1 MAVKERVITRGSS
14 ASGRLCPKALG
25 KSKAS
30 KFALVEGLSLNQRS
44 ATFAAR
50 MERRGLK
57 GDALRAAIV
66 SEFSGKRG

>member
-1 MAVKERVITRGSS
+1 MHMKERVISREGS
-14 ASGRLCPKALG
+14 ASGRLFSKALG

-30 KFALVEGLSLNQRS
+30 KFALVEGLSLNQQS

-57 GDALRAAIV
+57 GDALRAAIA
-66 SEFSGKRG
+66 SEFSTERG